1 MRFIDLDP
9 TFTPHPETGDVGV
22 RTNERAIKHSIKSLV
37 MTNHYE
43 RPFRSEIG
51 SPVKQLLFDLM
62 NPNFSILMKRSIID
76 LITNFEPRVDV
87 TDVIIKERPDNHSV
101 NININF
107 VIKNTS
113 TPLDIS
119 LVLERTR

>member
-22 RTNERAIKHSIKSLV
+22 RTNERAIKQSIKSLV